1 MHFCWDWE
9 FISLVKFC
17 IIFCFLSAVC
27 CNEFYGEKRKKK
39 KKGIMFQLY
48 NVFIW
53 FLKKDGFLILLVGLI
68 SGNSSFKKA
77 EWISDVTHNSK
88 FAATRVLEIKVRF
101 HFHGN
106 EWAQQYDVLWWFSLF
121 SFCILTRKTLV
132 CFSWNLKE
140 T

>member
-1 MHFCWDWE
+1 MNSMGKKW
-9 FISLVKFC
+9 
-17 IIFCFLSAVC
+17 
-27 CNEFYGEKRKKK
+27 KK

-101 HFHGN
+101 HFHGS
-106 EWAQQYDVLWWFSLF
+106 E
-121 SFCILTRKTLV
+121 
-132 CFSWNLKE
+132 
-140 T
+140 